1 MANRNARCSQTLLE
15 YHLGQPNNTLVN
27 KSNDNTLFKH
37 YKSNSGWLAFSKDDF
52 GMIKPCLEAL
62 GDGPI
67 CSGVVRRQER

>member
-27 KSNDNTLFKH
+27 KSNDNTLLKH
-37 YKSNSGWLAFSKDDF
+37 YRSNSGRLACSKVFD
-52 GMIKPCLEAL
+52 MIKPFLQAL